1 MNCKQT
7 RLTLVGVLLGLSS
20 AYGAT
25 SPKPDFSGVWVLDRQ
40 KSDLKSPPI
49 NADQPHSGGGGTGAP
64 RTGGGGRGMG
74 GGSGGGH
81 RGGGGGGGMRTS
93 SSRGAA
99 GYSPMKLDI
108 DAYQVSEVADKLTIV
123 HADPTITIKP
133 EEKTASSEQQ
143 QPEQPLELK
152 YTADGKTRE
161 TTMADGGSI
170 KSKTDWEGQQLVT
183 KSKEKSTLGSMEIDE
198 ARSLSADGNT
208 LTINLSFKGGSSH
221 WTQKAVYT
229 KQKQDTKPGEK

>member
-1 MNCKQT
+1 M
-7 RLTLVGVLLGLSS
+7 
-20 AYGAT
+20 
-25 SPKPDFSGVWVLDRQ
+25 
-40 KSDLKSPPI
+40 
-49 NADQPHSGGGGTGAP
+49 
-64 RTGGGGRGMG
+64 RG
-74 GGSGGGH
+74 
-81 RGGGGGGGMRTS
+81 S

-99 GYSPMKLDI
+99 GYSPLKLDI

-133 EEKTASSEQQ
+133 EEKASSPEQQ
-143 QPEQPLELK
+143 QPEQPVELK

-161 TTMADGGSI
+161 TNMADGGSI

-183 KSKEKSTLGSMEIDE
+183 KSKEKSALGSMEIDE

-208 LTINLSFKGGSSH
+208 LIINLSFKGSSSH

-229 KQKQDTKPGEK
+229 RQKQDTKPAEK

>member
-1 MNCKQT
+1 
-7 RLTLVGVLLGLSS
+7 
-20 AYGAT
+20 
-25 SPKPDFSGVWVLDRQ
+25 
-40 KSDLKSPPI
+40 
-49 NADQPHSGGGGTGAP
+49 
-64 RTGGGGRGMG
+64 MG

-81 RGGGGGGGMRTS
+81 RGGGGGGMRGS

-99 GYSPMKLDI
+99 GYSALKLDI

-123 HADPTITIKP
+123 HSDPSITIKP
-133 EEKTASSEQQ
+133 EEKTASPEQ
-143 QPEQPLELK
+143 QPEQPVDLK

-161 TTMADGGSI
+161 TNMADGGSI

-183 KSKEKSTLGSMEIDE
+183 KSKEKSALGSMEIDE

-208 LTINLSFKGGSSH
+208 LIINLTFKGSSSH

-229 KQKQDTKPGEK
+229 RQKQDTKPGEK